1 MQLFKKQKAFFD
13 LFTAFLKSASN
24 LEYFEKKK
32 KKKNDDPNRSCI
44 SETTDCQRCG

>member
-32 KKKNDDPNRSCI
+32 NDDPNRSCI

>member
-32 KKKNDDPNRSCI
+32 EKKWWP
-44 SETTDCQRCG
+44 